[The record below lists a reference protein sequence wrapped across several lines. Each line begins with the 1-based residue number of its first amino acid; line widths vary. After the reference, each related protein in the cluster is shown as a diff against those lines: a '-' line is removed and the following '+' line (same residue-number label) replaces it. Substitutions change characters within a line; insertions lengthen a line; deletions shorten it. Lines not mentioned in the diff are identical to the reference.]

1 MKGSGKG
8 RNFSGDH
15 CFTFAESDTEDSPIS
30 REITFSVI
38 RVVVFPLLS
47 HPHASV
53 ALEPLFGRGGK
64 KGMTGLPNLALCVD
78 PIASKTHEGCCQSPL
93 MIMAWEL

>member
-38 RVVVFPLLS
+38 CVVVFLLLS
-47 HPHASV
+47 DPHASV
-53 ALEPLFGRGGK
+53 ALSHFLEEGE
-64 KGMTGLPNLALCVD
+64 KGMTGLPNLALWVD